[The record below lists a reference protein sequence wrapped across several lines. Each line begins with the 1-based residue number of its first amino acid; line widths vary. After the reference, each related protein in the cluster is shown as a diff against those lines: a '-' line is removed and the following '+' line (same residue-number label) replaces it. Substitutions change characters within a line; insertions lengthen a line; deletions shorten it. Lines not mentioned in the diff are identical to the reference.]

1 MITGRAPRLAILRA
15 MRVSIVV
22 PAFNEEKLIAQS
34 LAAMRAASAAFT
46 RRGWDTELIV
56 CDNNSTDRTATLA
69 RDAGAS
75 VVFEPVN
82 QISRARNAGA
92 AKARGDWI
100 VFVDADSWPT
110 RELLDGVAEEIESG
124 ATLAGGATL
133 RYDTDRLDVRI
144 PLALWS
150 AVSRLMKWAAGSFMF
165 VEAAAFREVGGF
177 SESLY
182 AAEEVELFRRLKRL
196 ARTRRRRIV
205 ILHRHPIVS
214 SARKA
219 ELYGWR
225 ELWLVLFRFAA
236 SRGRSLHSRDDC
248 YPWYDGR
255 R

>member
-1 MITGRAPRLAILRA
+1 VQI
-15 MRVSIVV
+15 SIVV
-22 PAFNEEKLIAQS
+22 PAFNEEKLIAQT
-34 LAAMRAASAAFT
+34 LAAIRAAAEAFV

-56 CDNNSTDRTATLA
+56 CDNNSTDRTAQLA
-69 RDAGAS
+69 RASGAT

-100 VFVDADSWPT
+100 VFVDADSWPS
-110 RELLDGVAEEIESG
+110 RELLDDVAQEIEGGG
-124 ATLAGGATL
+124 ALAGGATL

-144 PLALWS
+144 PLAIWS

-165 VEAAAFREVGGF
+165 VEATAFREVGGF
-177 SESLY
+177 SESMY
-182 AAEEVELFRRLKRL
+182 AAEEVDFFRRLKRL

-219 ELYGWR
+219 ELYRWR
-225 ELWLVLFRFAA
+225 EMWVVLLRFAT
-236 SRGRSLHSRDDC
+236 SRGRSLRDRDAC